1 MSVLIKGMKMP
12 CMCSDCDF
20 CSGLYIPSD
29 KYICECPTS
38 KEMDISRAIDEDCR
52 HPDCPLVEVPDK
64 HGRLIDADACI
75 DYISNNDQHA
85 WEALA
90 YAPTVIE
97 AEGEE

>member
-1 MSVLIKGMKMP
+1 MSLLIKGMKMP

-52 HPDCPLVEVPDK
+52 HPDCPLVEVTDK
-64 HGRLIDADACI
+64 HGRLIDADKLVEDAQFI
-75 DYISNNDQHA
+75 ETEMDVNG
-85 WEALA
+85 
-90 YAPTVIE
+90 APTVIE
-97 AEGEE
+97 SEGE